1 MSLPIPSHLSNSF
14 HIVLVPVVDYFASG
28 DHRLLL
34 LLNPLRFVT
43 KRRVVPPEVSTLITM
58 ANRTATGGKPPL
70 YKIVMLGDSG
80 VGKTSLVA
88 RLTNP
93 DRPLNHDISATMGI
107 EFDTQMLDTPHGKVK
122 AQIWDTAGQERF
134 ARVLLPT
141 YFRKAKGVIL
151 VYDITNAK
159 SFESLSE
166 RWMAQLNDHA
176 SSDDLAKLLV
186 GNKSDLETNREV
198 SREKAQQFC
207 QEYGM
212 DMLETSAKSGENVLK
227 AFEQL
232 ITIVHDR
239 ALAASKNKPGIQ
251 GVKQNQSMTQ
261 NAHQNQTIKLDDAN
275 RGADSSADAGPCGC

>member
-1 MSLPIPSHLSNSF
+1 MLILGIHGLLHVSVGFGNEPWRPRCAWLPCG
-14 HIVLVPVVDYFASG
+14 IVAVVG
-28 DHRLLL
+28 RE
-34 LLNPLRFVT
+34 P
-43 KRRVVPPEVSTLITM
+43 VSTRQEPPP
-58 ANRTATGGKPPL
+58 AATATTPAATMSSRPVGGGGKPPL

-107 EFDTQMLDTPHGKVK
+107 EFDTQMLDTPQGKVK

-151 VYDITNAK
+151 VYDISNAK

-166 RWMAQLNDHA
+166 RWMEQLNNHS

-186 GNKSDLETNREV
+186 GNKSDLEQSREV
-198 SREKAQQFC
+198 TKERAQQFC

-212 DMLETSAKSGENVLK
+212 ELLETSAKSGDNVLA
-227 AFEQL
+227 AFEKL
-232 ITIVHDR
+232 IGIVHDR
-239 ALAASKNKPGIQ
+239 ALANKTGTAAIPGMNAPPTVNLQEANKDTAEAS
-251 GVKQNQSMTQ
+251 
-261 NAHQNQTIKLDDAN
+261 A
-275 RGADSSADAGPCGC
+275 CGC

>member
-1 MSLPIPSHLSNSF
+1 MSGR
-14 HIVLVPVVDYFASG
+14 A
-28 DHRLLL
+28 
-34 LLNPLRFVT
+34 T
-43 KRRVVPPEVSTLITM
+43 STP
-58 ANRTATGGKPPL
+58 GGKPPL

-107 EFDTQMLDTPHGKVK
+107 EFDTQMLDTPQGKVK

-166 RWMAQLNDHA
+166 RWMAQLNDHSNA
-176 SSDDLAKLLV
+176 DDLAKLLV
-186 GNKSDLETNREV
+186 GNKSDLESSREV
-198 SREKAQQFC
+198 AAEKAAAFC
-207 QEYGM
+207 QEYNM
-212 DMLETSAKSGENVLK
+212 EFLETSAKSGDNVLK
-227 AFEQL
+227 AFEKL
-232 ITIVHDR
+232 IGIVHDR
-239 ALAASKNKPGIQ
+239 ALNARNAASGGGGPG
-251 GVKQNQSMTQ
+251 G
-261 NAHQNQTIKLDDAN
+261 
-275 RGADSSADAGPCGC
+275 GAGGGATSGPGGAGAGDTSDTVRLEDPGGGGASQADAGACGC

>member
-1 MSLPIPSHLSNSF
+1 MSRTPGG
-14 HIVLVPVVDYFASG
+14 SG
-28 DHRLLL
+28 
-34 LLNPLRFVT
+34 
-43 KRRVVPPEVSTLITM
+43 SGGSGG
-58 ANRTATGGKPPL
+58 GGKPPL

-107 EFDTQMLDTPHGKVK
+107 EFDTQMLDTPDGTKVK

-166 RWMAQLNDHA
+166 RWMAQLHDHA

-186 GNKSDLETNREV
+186 GNKSDLGGGNGENGTGGGSREV
-198 SREKAQQFC
+198 TAEKAKAFC

-212 DMLETSAKSGENVLK
+212 DWLETSAKSGENVLQ
-227 AFEQL
+227 AFEKL
-232 ITIVHDR
+232 IGIVHNQ
-239 ALAASKNKPGIQ
+239 AKLTQQQHSKNKLGSGGGI
-251 GVKQNQSMTQ
+251 GGIKTGGGATASTPAASTTANGTVKLGEDPTNP
-261 NAHQNQTIKLDDAN
+261 D
-275 RGADSSADAGPCGC
+275 GSSTASAAADACGC

>member
-1 MSLPIPSHLSNSF
+1 MS
-14 HIVLVPVVDYFASG
+14 
-28 DHRLLL
+28 R
-34 LLNPLRFVT
+34 
-43 KRRVVPPEVSTLITM
+43 
-58 ANRTATGGKPPL
+58 ATSSKPPL

-93 DRPLNHDISATMGI
+93 ERPLNHDISATMGI
-107 EFDTQMLDTPHGKVK
+107 EFDTQMLTTASGDKVK

-176 SSDDLAKLLV
+176 STDDLAKLLV
-186 GNKSDLETNREV
+186 GNKSDLDASREV
-198 SREKAQQFC
+198 TKDKAELFC

-212 DMLETSAKSGENVLK
+212 ELLETSAKSGDNVL
-227 AFEQL
+227 ASFEKL
-232 ITIVHDR
+232 IGMVHDK
-239 ALAASKNKPGIQ
+239 ALKASKLQLQKSGIGAMNSNNTTSNNNAASRDAAG
-251 GVKQNQSMTQ
+251 GSSGAV
-261 NAHQNQTIKLDDAN
+261 HLDQQA
-275 RGADSSADAGPCGC
+275 GGSQADSCGC

>member
-1 MSLPIPSHLSNSF
+1 MSS
-14 HIVLVPVVDYFASG
+14 
-28 DHRLLL
+28 R
-34 LLNPLRFVT
+34 
-43 KRRVVPPEVSTLITM
+43 
-58 ANRTATGGKPPL
+58 ATSAGAKPPL

-93 DRPLNHDISATMGI
+93 DRPMNHQIGATMGI
-107 EFDTQMLDTPHGKVK
+107 EFDTQMLDTEHGKVK

-166 RWMAQLNDHA
+166 RWMTQLNDHA

-186 GNKSDLETNREV
+186 GNKCDLESSREV
-198 SREKAQQFC
+198 SREKAEQFC
-207 QEYGM
+207 IEYGM
-212 DMLETSAKSGENVLK
+212 NMLETSAKSGENVLK
-227 AFEQL
+227 AFEEL
-232 ITIVHDR
+232 IGIVHNK
-239 ALAASKNKPGIQ
+239 ALAASSKGKGGITCHNGTEGSGPNGFQLDEKDNKPS
-251 GVKQNQSMTQ
+251 N
-261 NAHQNQTIKLDDAN
+261 
-275 RGADSSADAGPCGC
+275 DSSACGC

>member
-1 MSLPIPSHLSNSF
+1 
-14 HIVLVPVVDYFASG
+14 
-28 DHRLLL
+28 
-34 LLNPLRFVT
+34 
-43 KRRVVPPEVSTLITM
+43 
-58 ANRTATGGKPPL
+58 
-70 YKIVMLGDSG
+70 MLGDSG

-93 DRPLNHDISATMGI
+93 DRPMNHDISATMGI
-107 EFDTQMLDTPHGKVK
+107 EFDTQMLDTEHGKVK

-186 GNKSDLETNREV
+186 GNKSDLEASREV
-198 SREKAQQFC
+198 PREKAEQFC
-207 QEYGM
+207 IEHGM
-212 DMLETSAKSGENVLK
+212 EMLETSAKSGDNVLK
-227 AFEQL
+227 AFEKL
-232 ITIVHDR
+232 IGIVHER
-239 ALAASKNKPGIQ
+239 ALAQQKSRGGIKGLNQPGAGGAGGGSGGQ
-251 GVKQNQSMTQ
+251 AGGFQLGGGS
-261 NAHQNQTIKLDDAN
+261 DAP
-275 RGADSSADAGPCGC
+275 APSSSTADACGC

>member
-1 MSLPIPSHLSNSF
+1 
-14 HIVLVPVVDYFASG
+14 
-28 DHRLLL
+28 
-34 LLNPLRFVT
+34 
-43 KRRVVPPEVSTLITM
+43 
-58 ANRTATGGKPPL
+58 
-70 YKIVMLGDSG
+70 MLGDSG

-93 DRPLNHDISATMGI
+93 DRPMNHDISATMGI
-107 EFDTQMLDTPHGKVK
+107 EFDTQMLDTQHGKVK

-186 GNKSDLETNREV
+186 GNKSDLEASREV
-198 SREKAQQFC
+198 PREKAEQFC
-207 QEYGM
+207 IEHGM
-212 DMLETSAKSGENVLK
+212 EMLETSAKSGDNVLK
-227 AFEQL
+227 AFEKL
-232 ITIVHDR
+232 IGIVHER
-239 ALAASKNKPGIQ
+239 ALAQQKSRGGIKGLNQPGAGGAGGGSAGQASGF
-251 GVKQNQSMTQ
+251 
-261 NAHQNQTIKLDDAN
+261 KLGGGNDAPAPSSS
-275 RGADSSADAGPCGC
+275 GADACGC

>member
-1 MSLPIPSHLSNSF
+1 M
-14 HIVLVPVVDYFASG
+14 ASRATSAG
-28 DHRLLL
+28 AKA
-34 LLNPLRFVT
+34 PLF
-43 KRRVVPPEVSTLITM
+43 
-58 ANRTATGGKPPL
+58 
-70 YKIVMLGDSG
+70 KIVMLGDSG

-93 DRPLNHDISATMGI
+93 DRPMNHDISATMGI
-107 EFDTQMLDTPHGKVK
+107 EFDTQMLDTTQGKVK

-186 GNKSDLETNREV
+186 GNKSDLEASREV
-198 SREKAQQFC
+198 SKEKAQQFC
-207 QEYGM
+207 QEFGM

-227 AFEQL
+227 AFEKL
-232 ITIVHDR
+232 IQIVHDR
-239 ALAASKNKPGIQ
+239 ALSASKAKAGGIK
-251 GVKQNQSMTQ
+251 GMMATSAGNQSFKLEE
-261 NAHQNQTIKLDDAN
+261 NQGAADA
-275 RGADSSADAGPCGC
+275 AATSSASACGC

>member
-1 MSLPIPSHLSNSF
+1 MSR
-14 HIVLVPVVDYFASG
+14 A
-28 DHRLLL
+28 
-34 LLNPLRFVT
+34 
-43 KRRVVPPEVSTLITM
+43 
-58 ANRTATGGKPPL
+58 AAGGKPPL

-93 DRPLNHDISATMGI
+93 ERPLNHDISATMGI
-107 EFDTQMLDTPHGKVK
+107 EFDTQMLDTEHGKVK

-186 GNKSDLETNREV
+186 GNKSDLEGSREV
-198 SREKAQQFC
+198 SKEKAEQFC

-212 DMLETSAKSGENVLK
+212 DMLETSAKSGQNVLQ
-227 AFEQL
+227 AFEKL
-232 ITIVHDR
+232 IGIVHDR
-239 ALAASKNKPGIQ
+239 ALASSKNKSGIKGMNGSASGGAPGSTVKLEENGQ
-251 GVKQNQSMTQ
+251 GAGES
-261 NAHQNQTIKLDDAN
+261 ASGDA
-275 RGADSSADAGPCGC
+275 CGC

>member
-1 MSLPIPSHLSNSF
+1 M
-14 HIVLVPVVDYFASG
+14 G
-28 DHRLLL
+28 TR
-34 LLNPLRFVT
+34 
-43 KRRVVPPEVSTLITM
+43 
-58 ANRTATGGKPPL
+58 ATSAGAKPPL

-93 DRPLNHDISATMGI
+93 DRPMNHDISATMGI
-107 EFDTQMLDTPHGKVK
+107 EFDTQMLDTEHGKVK

-166 RWMAQLNDHA
+166 RWMTQLNDHA

-186 GNKSDLETNREV
+186 GNKSDLEASREV
-198 SREKAQQFC
+198 PREKAEQFC
-207 QEYGM
+207 RQNGM
-212 DMLETSAKSGENVLK
+212 EMLETSAKSGENVLR
-227 AFEQL
+227 AFEKL
-232 ITIVHDR
+232 IGIVHNK
-239 ALAASKNKPGIQ
+239 ALEASSKKGGIKAIN
-251 GVKQNQSMTQ
+251 G
-261 NAHQNQTIKLDDAN
+261 NAHGLIKLDKKEGDQTVDA
-275 RGADSSADAGPCGC
+275 SSCGC

>member
-1 MSLPIPSHLSNSF
+1 
-14 HIVLVPVVDYFASG
+14 
-28 DHRLLL
+28 
-34 LLNPLRFVT
+34 
-43 KRRVVPPEVSTLITM
+43 M
-58 ANRTATGGKPPL
+58 ATRATAAGAKPPL

-93 DRPLNHDISATMGI
+93 DRPMNHDISATMGI
-107 EFDTQMLDTPHGKVK
+107 EFDTQMLDTEHGKVK

-166 RWMAQLNDHA
+166 RWMTQLNDHA

-186 GNKSDLETNREV
+186 GNKSDLDASREV
-198 SREKAQQFC
+198 STERAEQFC
-207 QEYGM
+207 RDYGM
-212 DMLETSAKSGENVLK
+212 ETLETSAKSGENVLK
-227 AFEQL
+227 AFEKL
-232 ITIVHDR
+232 IGIVHNK
-239 ALAASKNKPGIQ
+239 ALEASSKNKGGINIS
-251 GVKQNQSMTQ
+251 GGPSP
-261 NAHQNQTIKLDDAN
+261 TIKLDDN
-275 RGADSSADAGPCGC
+275 QNVEADDASVCGC

>member
-1 MSLPIPSHLSNSF
+1 MSS
-14 HIVLVPVVDYFASG
+14 
-28 DHRLLL
+28 
-34 LLNPLRFVT
+34 
-43 KRRVVPPEVSTLITM
+43 
-58 ANRTATGGKPPL
+58 RTTTTTTKPPL

-93 DRPLNHDISATMGI
+93 DRPMNHDISATMGI
-107 EFDTQMLDTPHGKVK
+107 EFDTQMLDTPSGKVK

-166 RWMAQLNDHA
+166 RWMAQLQDHA
-176 SSDDLAKLLV
+176 SSDELAKLLV
-186 GNKSDLETNREV
+186 GNKSDLEASREV
-198 SREKAQQFC
+198 SLDKAKQFC

-212 DMLETSAKSGENVLK
+212 QHLETSAKSGDNVLM
-227 AFEQL
+227 AFETL
-232 ITIVHDR
+232 VGLVHDR
-239 ALAASKNKPGIQ
+239 ALSAAKSGGKQGIK
-251 GVKQNQSMTQ
+251 GLPQNGG
-261 NAHQNQTIKLDDAN
+261 APTIKLGDDNGGADAAA
-275 RGADSSADAGPCGC
+275 GTADSSCGC

>member
-1 MSLPIPSHLSNSF
+1 MLERQQRGTAKLNTQQPSAYLYLSTTAVVIVIVIVVVVVIFIPYTKMS
-14 HIVLVPVVDYFASG
+14 
-28 DHRLLL
+28 R
-34 LLNPLRFVT
+34 
-43 KRRVVPPEVSTLITM
+43 
-58 ANRTATGGKPPL
+58 ATSAGGKPPL

-93 DRPLNHDISATMGI
+93 ERPLNHDISATMGI
-107 EFDTQMLDTPHGKVK
+107 EFDTQMLDTPQGKVK

-186 GNKSDLETNREV
+186 GNKSDLEASREV
-198 SREKAQQFC
+198 TKDKAEQFC

-212 DMLETSAKSGENVLK
+212 EMLETSAKSGENVLQ
-227 AFEQL
+227 AFEKL
-232 ITIVHDR
+232 IGIVHDR
-239 ALAASKNKPGIQ
+239 ALAASKNKSGIKGINAPG
-251 GVKQNQSMTQ
+251 GGGSSATGGTV
-261 NAHQNQTIKLDDAN
+261 KLDEQGAQAEA
-275 RGADSSADAGPCGC
+275 GADPCGC

>member
-1 MSLPIPSHLSNSF
+1 
-14 HIVLVPVVDYFASG
+14 
-28 DHRLLL
+28 
-34 LLNPLRFVT
+34 
-43 KRRVVPPEVSTLITM
+43 M
-58 ANRTATGGKPPL
+58 ANRATGGTGKPPL

-107 EFDTQMLDTPHGKVK
+107 EFDTQMLDTVHGKVK

-151 VYDITNAK
+151 VYDIANAK

-166 RWMAQLNDHA
+166 RWMAQLQDHA

-186 GNKSDLETNREV
+186 GNKSDLEASREV
-198 SREKAQQFC
+198 SKERAQQFC

-212 DMLETSAKSGENVLK
+212 EMLETSAKSGENVLK
-227 AFEQL
+227 AFEKL
-232 ITIVHDR
+232 IGIVHDR
-239 ALAASKNKPGIQ
+239 ALAANKNK
-251 GVKQNQSMTQ
+251 
-261 NAHQNQTIKLDDAN
+261 ATIKGMNTSSQAAGTVKLDDGTAN
-275 RGADSSADAGPCGC
+275 NSQATDANACGC